1 VTGDAS
7 TRHDRRA
14 PSLNETQ
21 RFLLLAVLIGIFA
34 GLLIVC
40 FHVTIEMISW
50 RTIGILPGAAPVWT
64 IMSPAIGAALAAF
77 IVLVGFP
84 AAHGS
89 GVNYTKSA
97 LFVSN
102 GYIPFSTVV
111 GKFIACSISLGSG
124 VSLGP
129 EDPALQMGAG
139 LASWLGRAFRLPR
152 EHLRLVAPVGA
163 AAAIGAAFNTPITAV
178 LFTIEEIVG
187 AWNTAVLGSIVLASV
202 SAVVTTRVF
211 LGDAPL
217 FRVPVAG
224 LAHPSELLVHAAV
237 GIVAGLLA
245 VAFIRTTARLKRVT
259 AHRDP
264 RQTPIMAFAA
274 GLVVGV
280 VAIWVPQV
288 AGVGYATV
296 DSALHNQYTW
306 QWLMLIA
313 AAKVVVTVICFSAGA
328 PGGMFAPVL
337 FVGAMI
343 GGASGALAHAYWPL
357 PTAGLSTYV
366 LVGMGAFFCAVFRA
380 PMTSTF
386 MVFELSASYV
396 VVLPV
401 LVANTLAYLVSRQF
415 QRQNFFDAIAGIEG
429 VTLPSQEVTRETRPL
444 RVEDALP
451 EAPPI
456 LLDPALPASEA
467 ATRLEGQSRIVL
479 VGSDKGP
486 WRPMDP
492 QRLAGAID
500 GQTLDH
506 VLTSRPLPVVHPDQS
521 LDAALRVLGPHGMLA
536 VSRRSDGRLLGA
548 IAIDDILNAY
558 GIAGRRPPDPGPD
571 SQA

>member
-1 VTGDAS
+1 MTTAAAPV
-7 TRHDRRA
+7 RA
-14 PSLNETQ
+14 EPTPSLSETQ
-21 RFLLLAVLIGIFA
+21 RFLLLAVLIGAFA

-40 FHVTIEMISW
+40 FHVAIEMISW
-50 RTIGILPGAAPVWT
+50 RTIGILPGASPLWT
-64 IMSPAIGAALAAF
+64 IFSPALGAALAAL

-111 GKFIACSISLGSG
+111 GKFLACSISLGSG

-163 AAAIGAAFNTPITAV
+163 AAAIAAAFNTPITAV

-187 AWNTAVLGSIVLASV
+187 AWNTAVLGSIVLSAV
-202 SAVVTTRVF
+202 SAVVTERIF

-217 FRVPVAG
+217 FRVPLAG
-224 LAHPSELLVHAAV
+224 LAHPSELLVHAFV
-237 GIVAGLLA
+237 GIVSGLLA
-245 VAFIRTTARLKRVT
+245 VAFIRTAARLRRIT
-259 AHRDP
+259 AHRDR
-264 RQTPIMAFAA
+264 RQTPLMALGAGFIV
-274 GLVVGV
+274 GLV
-280 VAIWVPQV
+280 ALKVPQV

-296 DSALHNQYTW
+296 DSALHNQYGW
-306 QWLMLIA
+306 QMLLLIA
-313 AAKVVVTVICFSAGA
+313 AAKVFVTIVCFSAGA

-337 FVGAMI
+337 FVGAML

-366 LVGMGAFFCAVFRA
+366 LVGMGAFFGAVFRA
-380 PMTSTF
+380 PMTATF

-401 LVANTLAYLVSRQF
+401 LVANTLAYLVSRRF
-415 QRQNFFDAIAGIEG
+415 QQQNFFDAIAGIEG

-451 EAPPI
+451 ELPP
-456 LLDPALPASEA
+456 LVLDPALPVVNAMA
-467 ATRLEGQSRIVL
+467 RLEGHARVIL
-479 VGSDKGP
+479 AGTDTGP
-486 WRPMDP
+486 WRPVD
-492 QRLAGAID
+492 RHAIAGATTGETI
-500 GQTLDH
+500 GSL
-506 VLTSRPLPVVHPDQS
+506 VVERPLPVVHPDQS
-521 LDAALRVLGPHGMLA
+521 LDAALRVLGPHRLLA

-548 IAIDDILNAY
+548 ITIADILAAY
-558 GIAGRRPPDPGPD
+558 GVAARTPPGVGVE
-571 SQA
+571 SQV